1 LTPPN
6 RRLTV
11 VPADRRRF
19 ARGGR
24 RESDCSG
31 RHPTVLVADAY
42 DNARVPIARYLN
54 RFGFHVVE
62 ASNASEAVVLMN
74 LHRPLVI
81 LSGLLGAEGALF
93 HSQLSSVPTA
103 VPSVVI
109 VLTSSLDDPVP
120 TDATGVLTKPFLLR
134 AMLDEL
140 RREVR
145 ALAARGAV

>member
-1 LTPPN
+1 VEPH
-6 RRLTV
+6 
-11 VPADRRRF
+11 RRRF

-24 RESDCSG
+24 READRSG

-42 DNARVPIARYLN
+42 DDARIPIARYLD
-54 RFGFHVVE
+54 RFGFHVIE
-62 ASNASEAVVLMN
+62 ASNASEAVDLMH

-81 LSGLLGAEGALF
+81 LSGLLGPQAAHF
-93 HSQLSSVPTA
+93 YSQLSTPPT

-109 VLTSSLDDPVP
+109 VLASSVDDLVP
-120 TDATGVLTKPFLLR
+120 TEATGVLTKPFLLR

-145 ALAARGAV
+145 AQAARRAV